1 MSGITAF
8 IYHNDYLKYD
18 FGPAHLL
25 QTGREKYTLDL
36 LKELGNFNSK
46 ARLCKPVPS
55 TEDEIA
61 LVQTRKY
68 IDFVKK
74 RSRENQ
80 FIFQVIKYNVEPTKN
95 NIFSIPNLIWS

>member
-1 MSGITAF
+1 M
-8 IYHNDYLKYD
+8 
-18 FGPAHLL
+18 
-25 QTGREKYTLDL
+25 REKDTPDL

-74 RSRENQ
+74 RSHENQ
-80 FIFQVIKYNVEPTKN
+80 FIFQIIKNNVEPIKN
-95 NIFSIPNLIWS
+95 NIFSTPHLIWS